1 MRFASFI
8 LILAFAGS
16 AFSIRGV
23 KRQIDPPPTK
33 NAYKFEDQWFPQ
45 KLDHFDITSMCKK
58 QANFHVQLSHHDQ
71 SHGLAIH
78 F

>member
-1 MRFASFI
+1 MKLMSFI

-23 KRQIDPPPTK
+23 RRQIDPPVNK

-45 KLDHFDITSMCKK
+45 KLDHFDITGMCKSS
-58 QANFHVQLSHHDQ
+58 FLS
-71 SHGLAIH
+71 S
-78 F
+78 

>member
-45 KLDHFDITSMCKK
+45 KLDHFDITGMCKK
-58 QANFHVQLSHHDQ
+58 QANFHVQLSHHCQ